1 MRRISYVFEHRACII
16 FADNFIYNL
25 GKSQALYEELLRVV
39 VQQCDDLTASA
50 DPHTVI
56 TDFELAVMN
65 AVANFLGPQVEVQGC
80 LKHK

>member
-1 MRRISYVFEHRACII
+1 M
-16 FADNFIYNL
+16 
-25 GKSQALYEELLRVV
+25 V
-39 VQQCDDLTASA
+39 VQQCDDLTVSA

-65 AVANFLGPQVEVQGC
+65 AVANFLGPRVEVKGC